1 MENRQLPIGE
11 YKNNESNQTQR
22 KEIPINIPL
31 TTLNSLKREFNLS
44 SEAEI
49 GAYITCLID
58 RAVTEHIAEANSNVF
73 SDSEVKELEDDLKG
87 LGYI

>member
-11 YKNNESNQTQR
+11 YKNNTDNETR
-22 KEIPINIPL
+22 GKEIPVHIPL
-31 TTLNSLKREFNLS
+31 ATLNSLKKEFNI

-49 GAYITCLID
+49 GAVVTCLID
-58 RAVTEHIAEANSNVF
+58 RAVTEHIAEANSSVF

>member
-11 YKNNESNQTQR
+11 YKNNTGNEMR
-22 KEIPINIPL
+22 GKEIPVHIPL
-31 TTLNSLKREFNLS
+31 TTLNSLKKEFNI

-49 GAYITCLID
+49 GAFVTCLID

>member
-11 YKNNESNQTQR
+11 YKNNGGNEAR
-22 KEIPINIPL
+22 GKEMPVHIPL
-31 TTLNSLKREFNLS
+31 TTLNSLKKEFNI

-49 GAYITCLID
+49 GAFVTCLID
-58 RAVTEHIAEANSNVF
+58 RAVTEHIAEASSNVF